1 MVSSKMQSSLSAA
14 KPRLSL
20 LVFCLLGL
28 IATGCNRTANCLDHA
43 HQVGHLRMAGQLL
56 DRRCTKKGWF
66 VEAGIVID
74 RIDVGGK
81 YFAAQDSLA
90 TGAIDA
96 MGFTQFDLVQHVAHG
111 QDLVGIAAIDY
122 SEGAEALVARHGIRT
137 LQDLYGKRLA
147 LHRGSYLEYLLS
159 VLAEREGVDLA
170 KINLVDSPG
179 DLSAEEF
186 KQGKVDAVLVWEP
199 WVAEAQKLGNT
210 NIVFSTRDFPGLTYS
225 VLTFRR
231 DFINAHP
238 REIAAL
244 MEVWH
249 RAERYIH
256 DNPEESCQIVADAF
270 GEPDVNDIRVL
281 MRADRVLDL
290 ADNGRAFSYAAG
302 FESLHASWR
311 RMNDFLLERGLVD
324 KRVASPVAS
333 GFELYQDAPI
343 AHEDLAKN
351 SGQHGGTHRQ
361 SLMVV
366 SVALY
371 LLMKHHTEELVV
383 ARFEDSL
390 VPTSR
395 AVDNLVLDALRG
407 MYLLVSDRS
416 LREDQ
421 PNLVIARL
429 RSITYVYPYIGRIYL
444 ADPAGKILA
453 SSEPSDV
460 GRSAFDSVDLRPHFA
475 SILKRPLGSI
485 EVVNIDGGADIEQP
499 VFRLLTQIRD
509 PAGQHPRCSG
519 IGVAERTLR
528 GNAARREPPRRT
540 TGLHRRSTRP
550 CAAEFQRT

>member
-1 MVSSKMQSSLSAA
+1 MVSSMMQSSLSAA
-14 KPRLSL
+14 KPRLPL
-20 LVFCLLGL
+20 LAFCLLGL
-28 IATGCNRTANCLDHA
+28 IATGCNRTAHIASITPIKLATYEWPGNYWIDVALN
-43 HQVGHLRMAGQLL
+43 
-56 DRRCTKKGWF
+56 KGWF
-66 VEAGIVID
+66 AEAGIAIN

-111 QDLVGIAAIDY
+111 QDLVAIAAIDY

-147 LHRGSYLEYLLS
+147 LHRGTYLEYLLS

-170 KINLVDSPG
+170 KINLVDGQG

-238 REIAAL
+238 REIGAL

-256 DNPEESCQIVADAF
+256 DNPDESCQIVADAF
-270 GEPDVNDIRVL
+270 SEPDVNDIRVL

-324 KRVASPVAS
+324 RRVASPS
-333 GFELYQDAPI
+333 HL
-343 AHEDLAKN
+343 
-351 SGQHGGTHRQ
+351 
-361 SLMVV
+361 
-366 SVALY
+366 
-371 LLMKHHTEELVV
+371 
-383 ARFEDSL
+383 DS
-390 VPTSR
+390 SYIR
-395 AVDNLVLDALRG
+395 MLR
-407 MYLLVSDRS
+407 
-416 LREDQ
+416 
-421 PNLVIARL
+421 
-429 RSITYVYPYIGRIYL
+429 
-444 ADPAGKILA
+444 
-453 SSEPSDV
+453 
-460 GRSAFDSVDLRPHFA
+460 
-475 SILKRPLGSI
+475 
-485 EVVNIDGGADIEQP
+485 
-499 VFRLLTQIRD
+499 
-509 PAGQHPRCSG
+509 
-519 IGVAERTLR
+519 
-528 GNAARREPPRRT
+528 
-540 TGLHRRSTRP
+540 
-550 CAAEFQRT
+550 